1 MFKGVNVQECKNNY
15 SLKEV
20 RENIHYKYISVVIMN
35 SIAAAKKRRAP
46 PSINEPPPLQNRQM
60 NSAGPTPPINPNALT
75 LPQVINIVDKRLI
88 ALEIFMK
95 DTKAASDAGSSSA
108 SASGSDSTINHDD
121 LETILQEFGS
131 RFDIL
136 AEEIGNLKDIVM
148 KLQTY
153 TMDVNKMLLDER
165 IHILSDID
173 NTSDP
178 TANNNSITL
187 NENIK
192 LDEDLVTTLTLSDE
206 LQG

>member
-1 MFKGVNVQECKNNY
+1 
-15 SLKEV
+15 
-20 RENIHYKYISVVIMN
+20 MN

-46 PSINEPPPLQNRQM
+46 PSINEPPPAQNRQL

-95 DTKAASDAGSSSA
+95 ETKASSDTGSS
-108 SASGSDSTINHDD
+108 SASGSDSNINNED

-131 RFDIL
+131 RFEIL
-136 AEEIGNLKDIVM
+136 AEEIGNLKDVVM

-178 TANNNSITL
+178 TANHNLITL

-192 LDEDLVTTLTLSDE
+192 LDEELVTTLTLSDE